1 LLPDV
6 LSPEVFMRR
15 TLLALTIVASA
26 LLIAACSSASPGW
39 TYAPPTVPP
48 PSQPAPSGE
57 ATVAPQPTPVES
69 AAPSAGTGGG
79 GDVVQIA
86 ALNIAWEQ
94 TEVSAPAGKP
104 FTIHFNNKDAGI
116 PHNVAIK
123 DASGMEMFKGDI
135 VTGPIE
141 TDYKVPA
148 LAAGTYQF
156 VCTVHPN
163 MVGTLKVGG

>member
-39 TYAPPTVPP
+39 TYAPPTEPP
-48 PSQPAPSGE
+48 ASQPAPSGE
-57 ATVAPQPTPVES
+57 ATVAPEPTPVES
-69 AAPSAGTGGG
+69 AAPSGGAGG
-79 GDVVQIA
+79 GDVVDIS

-94 TEVSAPAGKP
+94 TEVSAPADKP
-104 FTIHFNNKDAGI
+104 FTIKFNNKDAGI

-163 MVGTLKVGG
+163 MIGTLTVGG